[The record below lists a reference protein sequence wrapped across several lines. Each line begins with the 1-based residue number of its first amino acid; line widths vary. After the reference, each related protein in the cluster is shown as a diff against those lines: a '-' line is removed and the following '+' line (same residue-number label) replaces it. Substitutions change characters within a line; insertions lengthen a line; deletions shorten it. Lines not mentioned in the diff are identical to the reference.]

1 MPCHGLRGKSLRSLL
16 SWFVRSLACSLR
28 CRYVAHDMTLTPSS
42 PAYLPPRP
50 GADAPMHIVVP
61 LRPGADLDQ
70 LRAKLEA
77 VPHLQQ
83 RAVRW
88 HVPRARADIVQL
100 AREAARTA
108 KADGGLVVA
117 AGGDGTI
124 NAVATAAWTEGVPMG
139 VLPMGTFNYF
149 ARDQSLSLEPQQ
161 AVQDVLTA
169 LEAGD
174 MRPVDVGFV
183 NQRMFLVNA
192 SLGLYPRL
200 LDHRERASHRF
211 GRTRLVAVLASIW
224 SVLRGGASRRWRVSV
239 QAEAGAA
246 LQQQEHLVST
256 LFVGNNTLQ
265 LEQVGIP
272 EAQDVAGGGRLAVVL
287 LRPPEGDAS
296 TARMVGNA
304 ILGKL
309 GRDESVSSLACTEMV
324 AEPASWQPQRVK
336 VAFDGERE
344 WMPPPI
350 RFRVGERPLWLVA
363 PAATARSEDPAP
375 GDAPAVAAE
384 PEPVPVPSAGLAPA

>member
-1 MPCHGLRGKSLRSLL
+1 M
-16 SWFVRSLACSLR
+16 
-28 CRYVAHDMTLTPSS
+28 
-42 PAYLPPRP
+42 
-50 GADAPMHIVVP
+50 
-61 LRPGADLDQ
+61 
-70 LRAKLEA
+70 
-77 VPHLQQ
+77 
-83 RAVRW
+83 
-88 HVPRARADIVQL
+88 
-100 AREAARTA
+100 
-108 KADGGLVVA
+108 
-117 AGGDGTI
+117 
-124 NAVATAAWTEGVPMG
+124 
-139 VLPMGTFNYF
+139 
-149 ARDQSLSLEPQQ
+149 
-161 AVQDVLTA
+161 
-169 LEAGD
+169 
-174 MRPVDVGFV
+174 
-183 NQRMFLVNA
+183 
-192 SLGLYPRL
+192 
-200 LDHRERASHRF
+200 
-211 GRTRLVAVLASIW
+211 
-224 SVLRGGASRRWRVSV
+224 
-239 QAEAGAA
+239 
-246 LQQQEHLVST
+246 
-256 LFVGNNTLQ
+256 GNNTLQ

-384 PEPVPVPSAGLAPA
+384 PEPVPCPPPGWPGLKEAA